1 MKIHVEMTA
10 EEFQEFMQWKK
21 DKGIYDAELNT
32 VDGKIDHINHKI
44 LLALAPNEKQPRK
57 VKIIDQEH
65 AAELVDMANDW
76 FA

>member
-21 DKGIYDAELNT
+21 DKGIYDGELNSA
-32 VDGKIDHINHKI
+32 DAKIEHINNKI
-44 LLALAPNEKQPRK
+44 LWALGPNEKQPGK

-76 FA
+76 FS

>member
-10 EEFQEFMQWKK
+10 DEFQEFMQWKK
-21 DKGIYDAELNT
+21 DKGIYEAEIST
-32 VDGKIDHINHKI
+32 VDAKIEHINNKI
-44 LLALAPNEKQPRK
+44 LWAFAPDEKKPGK